1 MSMDTDP
8 LVAIKLRDNLKE
20 QTDAIY
26 HSTSNNFGKS
36 KWFYI
41 CEYILA
47 ILIIVLL
54 FAFVVSLSVLIAI
67 LPISTITSASNKF
80 IGTLEN
86 IDNAIPIFTS
96 ATLSIN
102 ASLPMVVRTVDQV
115 DEVIGKVNDVLLPQI
130 NATIPELR
138 EALNEI
144 KGTNL
149 RINASIPQIVQ
160 TFKNIDAILP
170 TLNETLLAL
179 LAFFK

>member
-1 MSMDTDP
+1 MDTDP

-67 LPISTITSASNKF
+67 LPIGTITSASNKF
-80 IGTLEN
+80 IGTLDN
-86 IDNAIPIFTS
+86 IDNVIPIFTS
-96 ATLSIN
+96 TTLNIN
-102 ASLPMVVRTVDQV
+102 ASLPMVMRAVEQV
-115 DEVIGKVNDVLLPQI
+115 DEVIGKVNDLLPQV
-130 NATIPELR
+130 NDTIPELR
-138 EALNEI
+138 EALDEI
-144 KGTNL
+144 RETNL
-149 RINASIPQIVQ
+149 NINASLPQIVQ
-160 TFKNIDAILP
+160 TFENIDAILP
-170 TLNETLLAL
+170 TLNETLSAL
-179 LAFFK
+179 LAFLNKS